1 MKYFFPFRFVYFF
14 FKGSLK
20 NLELSALVR
29 NGWLSVQILAL
40 KCCLADG
47 FHVGSKPP
55 LVSQSWDYPAGSVFV
70 TDFALVSVVTSQLT
84 TFKFV

>member
-1 MKYFFPFRFVYFF
+1 MKHFFPFQCVYFF

-20 NLELSALVR
+20 NLELSTLVR

-40 KCCLADG
+40 KRCLADG
-47 FHVGSKPP
+47 FHVGSKPSST
-55 LVSQSWDYPAGSVFV
+55 SQSWDYPAGSVCV

-84 TFKFV
+84 AFELV